1 MVTKTPNPAIKPA
14 IKPAPTDAL
23 ASIAHSDDVI
33 EYTLACV
40 LAMAPQL
47 SAAIVQQASAQ
58 VREVFGGDRVYI
70 SRRAGEGT
78 SARNAQIKRD
88 YLAGEHIPL
97 LERRY
102 GLKRSR
108 LWEIIKS

>member
-1 MVTKTPNPAIKPA
+1 MVKNQKPIA
-14 IKPAPTDAL
+14 FESLETAPPVTAL
-23 ASIAHSDDVI
+23 QQVAVTDDVVQ
-33 EYTLACV
+33 YTLACV

-47 SAAIVQQASAQ
+47 NEAILLHASAR

-102 GLKRSR
+102 GLSR
-108 LWEIIKS
+108 ARIWQIIKA